1 MAKISAKNGILVV
14 GGYSLSVF
22 AGQYTIEAGQD
33 VIDIT
38 GFTDGWHNFIP
49 GNYTGSMSVNFYWD
63 KDTNSVNA
71 AMIGMA
77 KKCVTIMPEG
87 YALGNPAFS
96 IYSEQDRFSP
106 SGDPSA
112 ALMLNSVQFL
122 TSGVDGG
129 PLPSVALAHATITN
143 TTTGTGWDDPTAGA
157 VTARCAGV
165 LHVWTPTSTDTY
177 VVKIQHSTT
186 LGSGYA
192 DLITFTLNGT
202 ARNSE
207 KVTAA
212 SGTINRYRRVL
223 ATRTGSAGDSFGYT
237 VTFWHSGGVL

>member
-1 MAKISAKNGILVV
+1 MAKISAKNGILVI
-14 GGYSLSVF
+14 GGYRLSGF
-22 AGQYTIEAGQD
+22 AGEYTIDAAQD
-33 VIDIT
+33 VIDVT
-38 GFTDGWHNFIP
+38 GFGDGWKNFIP
-49 GNYTGSMSVNFYWD
+49 GNYTGMMNVNFYWD
-63 KDTNSVNA
+63 KDANSVNA

-77 KKCVTIMPEG
+77 KKCVSILPEG

-96 IYSEQDRFSP
+96 IYSEQENFSP

-112 ALMLNSVQFL
+112 AIMLNNVRFL

-129 PLPSVALAHATITN
+129 PLPSVALAHATITD
-143 TTTGTGWDDPTAGA
+143 TTTGTGYDDPTGAA

-177 VVKIQHSTT
+177 VVKIQHSTL

-207 KVTAA
+207 KVTVA
-212 SGTINRYRRVL
+212 SGTINRYRRVV
-223 ATRTGSAGDSFGYT
+223 ATRTGTGDSFGYT
-237 VTFWHSGGVL
+237 VTFWHSGGVI